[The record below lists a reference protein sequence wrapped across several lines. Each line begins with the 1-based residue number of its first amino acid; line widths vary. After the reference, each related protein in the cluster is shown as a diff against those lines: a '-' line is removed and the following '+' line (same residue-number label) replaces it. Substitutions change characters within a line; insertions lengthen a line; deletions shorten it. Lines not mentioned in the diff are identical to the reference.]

1 MRVST
6 CGSRLSRAAS
16 TYASPSS
23 RSWGTSSG
31 TWAWTCSGA
40 AYVSAEQ
47 EQVEAARRAAAAE
60 ALRRHEEEDDFY
72 EAFDPLYF

>member
-1 MRVST
+1 MDLDLQWSGVSV
-6 CGSRLSRAAS
+6 G
-16 TYASPSS
+16 
-23 RSWGTSSG
+23 
-31 TWAWTCSGA
+31 
-40 AYVSAEQ
+40 Q